1 MDTLAHGLWA
11 AAAAK
16 SYNLT
21 KHQSNNSALIRVMGS
36 RDDLRK
42 SAAVSPWLAAF
53 WGFFPDLFAF
63 SIPFAWLILGPLFGD
78 SVPRIGPP
86 APHAPSP
93 AATHWTVQLATLLY
107 NYSHSLF
114 VFFLC
119 LAFIWII
126 YKRIPWEIGGWFL
139 HILSDIPTHS
149 FAFYPTPFL
158 WPFSEWKFNGIAW
171 ATSWFMIL
179 NYASLSLLSLLLY
192 IARKRKQKRPP
203 DSPPIP

>member
-16 SYNLT
+16 AYNLT
-21 KHQSNNSALIRVMGS
+21 QHQTNNSALIRVRGS

-53 WGFFPDLFAF
+53 WGVFPDLFAF

-86 APHAPSP
+86 ATGELSP
-93 AATHWTVQLATLLY
+93 AATHWTVQLAPVLY

-114 VFFLC
+114 VFFIC
-119 LAFIWII
+119 LAFILII

-139 HILSDIPTHS
+139 HILIDIPTHS

-171 ATSWFMIL
+171 ATPWFMIL
-179 NYASLSLLSLLLY
+179 NYASLAIISLIIFLIHRGNRSRSDDHKT
-192 IARKRKQKRPP
+192 I
-203 DSPPIP
+203 